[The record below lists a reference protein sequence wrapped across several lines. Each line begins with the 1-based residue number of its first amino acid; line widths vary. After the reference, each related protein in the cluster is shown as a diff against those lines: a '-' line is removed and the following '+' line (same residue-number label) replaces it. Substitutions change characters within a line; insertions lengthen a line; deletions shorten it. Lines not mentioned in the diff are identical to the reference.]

1 MLDQKVDTVR
11 HWRQRLR
18 ILRFRR
24 RDQTLMRKHRAMYQ
38 LRLHRGELL
47 FAILLPLAFNL
58 WLLLGLDEL
67 IGLWRDVLDYLVP
80 KLDFNA
86 AVVMRAVNLG
96 FYDLWIPTVIVEGTL
111 PSAVT
116 WWVTAAVCL
125 VAFVLSY
132 LIKPDRGL
140 PFIYILRAT
149 ILLQA
154 TALLYFAFIPASFP
168 QVLEA
173 YVVNNLFMGICLI
186 ALIPWILGATYYLFD
201 FSLLQKIALTLL
213 IMLFFIVALPLQYL
227 LHANLIAHGSLL
239 FMPLLYLMFGLFVD
253 VMAFVALYS
262 YGMSW
267 RFEKVMVLRRHSDR

>member
-1 MLDQKVDTVR
+1 MADNKLDSVR
-11 HWRQRLR
+11 LWRQRLR
-18 ILRFRR
+18 LLRFRR

-47 FAILLPLAFNL
+47 FAILLPLTFNL
-58 WLLLGLDEL
+58 LLFLGIDEL
-67 IGLWRDVLDYLVP
+67 IGFWRDVLDYLVP
-80 KLDFNA
+80 RLDFGA
-86 AVVMRAVNLG
+86 TVVMRSVNLG
-96 FYDLWIPTVIVEGTL
+96 FYDLWIPTVDVEGTL
-111 PSAVT
+111 PSAST
-116 WWVTAAVCL
+116 WWVTAIVCL
-125 VAFVLSY
+125 VSFVLSY
-132 LIKPDRGL
+132 VIKPNRGL

-149 ILLQA
+149 VLLQS

-168 QVLEA
+168 QVLQA

-213 IMLFFIVALPLQYL
+213 ILLFFVVALPLQYL
-227 LHANLIAHGSLL
+227 LHVNLIAHGSML

-267 RFEKVMVLRRHSDR
+267 RFKKVAAK

>member
-1 MLDQKVDTVR
+1 MAEPALDTMR

-18 ILRFRR
+18 LLRFRR

-47 FAILLPLAFNL
+47 FAILLPLTFNL

-67 IGLWRDVLDYLVP
+67 IGFWRDVLGYLVP

-86 AVVMRAVNLG
+86 QVVMRAVNLG
-96 FYDLWIPTVIVEGTL
+96 LYDLWIPTVIVESSL
-111 PSAVT
+111 PSPST
-116 WWVTAAVCL
+116 WWVTAGVCL
-125 VAFVLSY
+125 LAFVLSY
-132 LIKPDRGL
+132 VIKPNRGL
-140 PFIYILRAT
+140 PFIYIVRAT
-149 ILLQA
+149 VVLQS

-201 FSLLQKIALTLL
+201 FSLLQKVALTLL
-213 IMLFFIVALPLQYL
+213 ILLFFVVALPLQYL

-267 RFEKVMVLRRHSDR
+267 RFKKVAAK